1 MQAEF
6 WHNCWQ
12 NQRIGFHQSEI
23 HPLLPVLFSQ
33 LNRHSSSAI
42 FAPLSGKSLDLWWL
56 AQHGK
61 VTGAELSELA
71 CQQFYQQQ
79 GQEFSVSPYSE
90 FQHFSHPA
98 VDIWQ
103 GDFFALVPEQLS
115 HIGLIY
121 DRAAL
126 IALPEQM
133 RKDYAQQLKQLC
145 QGPVSLVLLSL
156 EYQQDEMSGPP
167 FSVTEQEVRSLF
179 DFASSIQLVAVR
191 NLTGRPFAQRQF
203 KLSQLLEKAFLIQW

>member
-33 LNRHSSSAI
+33 LNRDSSSAI
-42 FAPLSGKSLDLWWL
+42 FAPLCGKSLDLWWL

-79 GQEFSVSPYSE
+79 GQEFSASPYNE

-103 GDFFALVPEQLS
+103 GDFFALKPEQLGY
-115 HIGLIY
+115 IGLIY

-133 RKDYAQQLKQLC
+133 RKDYVQQLKQLC

-203 KLSQLLEKAFLIQW
+203 KVSQLLEKAFLIQW

>member
-33 LNRHSSSAI
+33 LNQDNSSAI
-42 FAPLSGKSLDLWWL
+42 FAPLCGKSLDLWWL

-79 GQEFSVSPYSE
+79 GQEFSVSSYSE

-103 GDFFALVPEQLS
+103 GDYFSLQPHQLGEV
-115 HIGLIY
+115 GLIY

-126 IALPEQM
+126 IALPLQM
-133 RKDYAQQLKQLC
+133 RMDYVQQLQRLC
-145 QGPVSLVLLSL
+145 AGPVSLLLLSL
-156 EYQQDEMSGPP
+156 EYPEQEISGPP
-167 FSVTEQEVRSLF
+167 FNVTEQEIRSLF
-179 DFASSIQLVAVR
+179 SFASSVELLAVR
-191 NLTGRPFAQRQF
+191 NLTGRPFAQRRFQVSS
-203 KLSQLLEKAFLIQW
+203 LIEKAFFIQW